1 MIGKVHNLLLT
12 ATVFL
17 LSLSVLSAQPKAVGA
32 EFSANGLGLSYEHRV
47 ESDNFISLHLWME
60 ADDYIWLR
68 ADHPGA
74 SLSLSWNMVFAEK
87 TSPYGNRI
95 TFFAGPGIIAGYVT
109 DFKNTPG
116 AAFGLK
122 GRIGVE
128 CRFKRSV
135 TLSASLSPIIGCHI
149 TSSGENIKML
159 LYKSGLLQTV
169 IPEIGLKYA
178 F

>member
-1 MIGKVHNLLLT
+1 
-12 ATVFL
+12 
-17 LSLSVLSAQPKAVGA
+17 
-32 EFSANGLGLSYEHRV
+32 
-47 ESDNFISLHLWME
+47 
-60 ADDYIWLR
+60 
-68 ADHPGA
+68 
-74 SLSLSWNMVFAEK
+74 MVFAEK
-87 TSPYGNRI
+87 TSQYGNRI
-95 TFFAGPGIIAGYVT
+95 SFFAGPGIMAGYVT

-135 TLSASLSPIIGCHI
+135 SLSASLSPTIGCHI